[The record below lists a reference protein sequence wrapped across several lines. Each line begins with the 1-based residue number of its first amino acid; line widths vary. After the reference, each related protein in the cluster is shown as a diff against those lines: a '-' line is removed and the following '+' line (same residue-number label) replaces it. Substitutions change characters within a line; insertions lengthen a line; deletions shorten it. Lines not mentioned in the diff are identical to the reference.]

1 MIFGEDVQALNL
13 LFEGI
18 QVLGGVVMGMGLARN
33 KMKAIFVKT
42 QGEYLEAEIEV
53 DGHRLVVMDNFSTQ
67 SLKAGDEINLELSV
81 GLYCDDE
88 AWDIVFASNPKS
100 KVGLEHVFGWEYKAY
115 GVVQSVNPVRV
126 NVGMFDC
133 EAMISSNDERI
144 IGEPV
149 SFLIKRLDANWL
161 EDT

>member
-1 MIFGEDVQALNL
+1 
-13 LFEGI
+13 
-18 QVLGGVVMGMGLARN
+18 
-33 KMKAIFVKT
+33 MKAIFVKT

-53 DGHRLVVMDNFSTQ
+53 DGHRLVVMDHFSTQ

-88 AWDIVFASNPKS
+88 AWDIVFTGNPNA
-100 KVGLEHVFGWEYKAY
+100 KVGLEQISGWEYKAY

-126 NVGMFDC
+126 NVGMLEC

-144 IGEPV
+144 IGEHV
-149 SFLIKRLDANWL
+149 SFSIKRLDAHWL